1 MIEEWELLSESRRA
15 TKNTERIGHDRW
27 IHDTSFLLSIL
38 FEDDNYERS
47 ADCWNGL
54 SAMVSSVVL
63 DVESRIN
70 IYKIVRRCEVGQT
83 ELSAQKQKQL
93 NEILESIHRKHVDEE
108 IVIEVNNHDQLKRAR
123 SLDAIHLATANIMK
137 KLTDE
142 DIPLVP
148 FHRLLATTD
157 E

>member
-1 MIEEWELLSESRRA
+1 MTVGYI
-15 TKNTERIGHDRW
+15 
-27 IHDTSFLLSIL
+27 DTSFLLSIL

-47 ADCWNGL
+47 VDCWNGL
-54 SAMVSSVVL
+54 SVMVSSVVL

-70 IYKIVRRCEVGQT
+70 LYKKFVGAKYGQT

-142 DIPLVP
+142 GFLLCSYDRRMNDIAQAIGIRVL
-148 FHRLLATTD
+148 
-157 E
+157 